1 MNAIKLPFTNL
12 QQELLSLYSHQVAEK
27 DLIEIKELIGQ
38 YFAKRLSNIAD
49 EAWKT
54 NNWTNEHMDNIL
66 NESDQ

>member
-54 NNWTNEHMDNIL
+54 NNWTNEEMDNIL
-66 NESDQ
+66 NDSDQ